1 MSNVIDF
8 SSYVSPASEV
18 VGEDLNEKISKDS
31 SLVWYVV
38 GYDNIYKEMHSV
50 EFPMT
55 MPSDSALFMS
65 DTEVRHKG
73 KELIFDLYYKNK
85 KNVTMDD
92 ITVIHW
98 NLSRSK

>member
-8 SSYVSPASEV
+8 NSYVSPATEV
-18 VGEDLNEKISKDS
+18 VDEDVDEKILQDS

-38 GYDNIYKEMHSV
+38 CYDNIYKEMHSA
-50 EFPMT
+50 EFPIT
-55 MPSDSALFMS
+55 VPNNKALFMS
-65 DTEVRHKG
+65 DTEVRQKG

-85 KNVTMDD
+85 ENVTMDD